1 MGAVLAGRPVVEAG
15 GSKDSLAPKSRTERA
30 KVAVGYIRD
39 RDFDFEP
46 PEDQTRPTVD
56 RADEQGPF
64 GWRWCRHEIESY
76 LLDPQIVAAASP
88 LNRDE
93 YVDALVGA
101 ARRIRHYQIAR
112 WVIGSARRTLP
123 PRYDLPTRPAGFE
136 RDFHLPVDMNAA
148 PIFQW
153 AKQHAADFL
162 APVVRSLSPAALD
175 AAIGERS
182 ELITDARLGD
192 FSEVL
197 TWCSAKDLLAALKDG
212 SSTGVTPV
220 QAPSE
225 VCFAI
230 GPSPTLKLRSHCF
243 RNGRRF
249 SR

>member
-1 MGAVLAGRPVVEAG
+1 
-15 GSKDSLAPKSRTERA
+15 
-30 KVAVGYIRD
+30 VGYIRD

-56 RADEQGPF
+56 RADEKGPF

-76 LLDPQIVAAASP
+76 LLDPQIVAPASP

-93 YVDALVGA
+93 YVDALVDA
-101 ARRIRHYQIAR
+101 AGRIRHDQIAR

-123 PRYDLPTRPAGFE
+123 PRYDLTTRPAGFE

-153 AKQHAADFL
+153 AKQHGADFL
-162 APVVRSLSPAALD
+162 APVVGSLSPAALD

-182 ELITDARLGD
+182 GLITDAHLGD

-197 TWCSAKDLLAALKDG
+197 TWCSAKDLLAALEG
-212 SSTGVTPV
+212 SLVDRGYATPG
-220 QAPSE
+220 S
-225 VCFAI
+225 FR
-230 GPSPTLKLRSHCF
+230 SLLRDWIIA
-243 RNGRRF
+243 NPEAALALLPEWQRF
-249 SR
+249 LQVVRD